1 MRDNGPITNREIKMK
16 DGDLLVSRT
25 DTGGRITFVNRAFIE
40 ISGFSEQELIGAP
53 HNILRHPHM
62 PREAFADLWATIKA
76 GRPWEGL
83 VKNRAKTGDHYW
95 VRANVTPIV
104 ENGAPVGFI
113 SIRSKPSDADVAA
126 AEQLYADLREGR
138 GGGKAIRDGE
148 AVDGGAVA
156 GFVKA
161 VNSIAGRLGVALAAL
176 FILVLAAPTL
186 GPFVAGPL
194 AAVVAFAALF
204 SVRRSVTAPLRRLEA
219 HFTHVARGE
228 LSHAIETPAVAEF
241 RRVASQLRALR
252 ANLAYAALERQE
264 KDERQREAVR
274 RTLLDTCKGIEDDLE
289 VTWVDV
295 ERSSE
300 RTGAG
305 IAHLLDVIAVVRDNA
320 MSAASAAEEAR
331 ANASSVAAA
340 TEELSATGAEI
351 SRQAAR
357 SSSVAREAVTC
368 AREAETAIARMETA
382 SAEISRAA
390 NLIAGIAGQTNLLA
404 LNATIEAARAGDAG
418 KGFAVVAT
426 EVKNL
431 ANQTAHATEEINSL
445 IAQLGGAVSGG
456 VQSIRS
462 VINVIEQIE
471 EAASATAEA
480 VGQQSAANAEI
491 GRSAA
496 GSAEGASQV
505 SASVLHI
512 REQTE
517 EITGIADDVGD
528 RAGDTEKVVAE
539 LKHRLVVSLRQSVAG
554 DRRNSDRIP
563 CETPTLVNAD
573 GRQLRST
580 MLDLSLEGFLLDAE
594 GLDSLVDEQKIE
606 VEFSDAGRLPCVV
619 AGRSDLG
626 LHCSFDHLSRQEQD
640 RLAVTYANLVRSDA
654 PFIEAAQQAAG
665 RASKALQEALTRG
678 ELTVDELFA
687 TQLTPIDGTT
697 PEQFMAPFT
706 GLTDRVLPEIQEEM
720 LGFDSRVT
728 FCVCVNTIGYLPTHN
743 NKYSQPQRPGD
754 TLWNTANCR
763 NRRVFNDRAGL
774 AAARN
779 SRNFLLQAYKRDM
792 GGGQFMRL
800 KEVDAPIVIDGK
812 RWGSL
817 RLAYRA

>member
-1 MRDNGPITNREIKMK
+1 
-16 DGDLLVSRT
+16 
-25 DTGGRITFVNRAFIE
+25 A
-40 ISGFSEQELIGAP
+40 
-53 HNILRHPHM
+53 
-62 PREAFADLWATIKA
+62 
-76 GRPWEGL
+76 
-83 VKNRAKTGDHYW
+83 
-95 VRANVTPIV
+95 
-104 ENGAPVGFI
+104 
-113 SIRSKPSDADVAA
+113 
-126 AEQLYADLREGR
+126 
-138 GGGKAIRDGE
+138 
-148 AVDGGAVA
+148 
-156 GFVKA
+156 
-161 VNSIAGRLGVALAAL
+161 
-176 FILVLAAPTL
+176 
-186 GPFVAGPL
+186 
-194 AAVVAFAALF
+194 AALF
-204 SVRRSVTAPLRRLEA
+204 SVRRSVTNPLRRLEA

-228 LSHAIETPAVAEF
+228 LSHVIETPAVAEF

-252 ANLAYAALERQE
+252 ANLAYAGLERQE

-305 IAHLLDVIAVVRDNA
+305 IAHLLEVIAVVRDNA
-320 MSAASAAEEAR
+320 MSAASAAEQAR

-368 AREAETAIARMETA
+368 ARDAETAIARMETA

-462 VINVIEQIE
+462 VITVIEQIE

-505 SASVLHI
+505 SSSVLHI

-528 RAGDTEKVVAE
+528 RAGDTQKVVAE

-563 CETPTLVNAD
+563 CETPTLVNAA

-594 GLDSLVDEQKIE
+594 GLDCLTDEQKIE
-606 VEFSDAGRLPCVV
+606 VEFGEAGRLPCVV

-640 RLAVTYANLVRSDA
+640 RLAVAYANLVKSDA
-654 PFIEAAQQAAG
+654 PFIEAAQKAAVRAGQALEA
-665 RASKALQEALTRG
+665 ALKRG
-678 ELTVDELFA
+678 EITADELFA

-697 PEQFMAPFT
+697 PEQFMAPCT
-706 GLTDRVLPEIQEEM
+706 ALTDRVLPEIQEEM

-728 FCVCVNTIGYLPTHN
+728 FCACVNTIGYLPTHN
-743 NKYSQPQRPGD
+743 KKYAQPQRPGD
-754 TLWNTANCR
+754 TLWNTANSR

-779 SRNFLLQAYKRDM
+779 SRSFLLQAYQRDM
-792 GGGQFMRL
+792 GGGQFVRL
-800 KEVDAPIVIDGK
+800 KEVDAPVMVDGK